1 MREKRS
7 TDNSKIIIVLL
18 LITAIAIAISIWALF
33 FRQPQELKEAD
44 ELPPVEQKIEKNF
57 DSISIPGYEGITLE
71 ADSVQQSLCL
81 SNPPQNT
88 CYFVIALYLEDGTM
102 LWKSDYIKPG
112 EESEPIVLNQKL
124 QEGTYHGAYLQY
136 SCYAMDNEQTQL
148 NGAKTKVTLRVK

>member
-7 TDNSKIIIVLL
+7 TDNSKIIIALL

-33 FRQPQELKEAD
+33 FRQPQETKETN
-44 ELPPVEQKIEKNF
+44 ELPPVKQEIEKNT

-71 ADSVQQSLCL
+71 SDSVQQSLCL

-102 LWKSDYIKPG
+102 LWESDYIKPG

-124 QEGTYHGAYLQY
+124 QEGTYQGAYLQY
-136 SCYAMDNEQTQL
+136 SCYAMDNERTKL
-148 NGAKTKVTLRVK
+148 NGAKTKLTLRVK

>member
-44 ELPPVEQKIEKNF
+44 ELPPVEQKIERNF

-112 EESEPIVLNQKL
+112 EESEQIVLNQKL

>member
-88 CYFVIALYLEDGTM
+88 CYFIIALYLEDGTM

>member
-57 DSISIPGYEGITLE
+57 DLISIPGYEGITLE

-124 QEGTYHGAYLQY
+124 QEGTYHGAFLQY

>member
-81 SNPPQNT
+81 STPPQNT

>member
-1 MREKRS
+1 LVVVVVREKEEELVVVVVR
-7 TDNSKIIIVLL
+7 DLL

-33 FRQPQELKEAD
+33 FRQPQEPKEAN
-44 ELPPVEQKIEKNF
+44 ELLSVEQKIEKNA

-136 SCYAMDNEQTQL
+136 SCYAMIMNRL
-148 NGAKTKVTLRVK
+148 N